1 MAEKKQ
7 VKLKKTAAGAQ
18 QMGSTKDWEATLKR
32 VRKDV
37 DKVNNGTMT
46 RAEFKKK
53 YGKTVLQTTRMLN
66 AAEYGARSKDAE
78 KNPKYRGHKKDTD
91 ENERY
96 WDKQAKVAKKMGYA
110 YGGMAKKKTPMK
122 GYNKGGYVKCG
133 ASNPTKRKAK

>member
-18 QMGSTKDWEATLKR
+18 QMGSTKDIKALMKR
-32 VRKDV
+32 FQKDL
-37 DKVNNGTMT
+37 DKVHNDTMT

-53 YGKTVLQTTRMLN
+53 YGKTVAETQSMIY
-66 AAEYGARSKDAE
+66 AAESAARSRDAE
-78 KNPKYRGHKKDTD
+78 KKPAYKGQKKDADTW
-91 ENERY
+91 EKY
-96 WDKQAKVAKKMGYA
+96 WDKDAKEARKSSYA

>member
-1 MAEKKQ
+1 MAERKQ

-18 QMGSTKDWEATLKR
+18 QMGSTKDIQALVKR
-32 VRKDV
+32 FEKDL
-37 DKVNNGTMT
+37 DKVHNGTMT

-53 YGKTVLQTTRMLN
+53 YGKTVAETQSMIY
-66 AAEYGARSKDAE
+66 AAESAARARDAE
-78 KNPKYRGHKKDTD
+78 KNPKYKGQKEGADKWEKR
-91 ENERY
+91 
-96 WDKQAKVAKKMGYA
+96 WDKKAKVAKKMGYA